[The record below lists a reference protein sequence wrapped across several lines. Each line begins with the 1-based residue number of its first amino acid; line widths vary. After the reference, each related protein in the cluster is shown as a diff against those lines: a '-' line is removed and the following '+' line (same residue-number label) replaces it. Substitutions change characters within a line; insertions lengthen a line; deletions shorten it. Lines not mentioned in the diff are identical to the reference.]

1 MKRTLK
7 NLIALE
13 SNIKIY
19 VPSTVNV
26 NQQTDNTEQV
36 DRILSQLSGLF
47 GGATSYAALGCWS
60 SPTVGLIKEHVT
72 ICESYMHEN
81 TLKDNVNTIID
92 ICERLKTE
100 MNQETISLEVNNK
113 LYFI

>member
-19 VPSTVNV
+19 VPSTIQGNITVN
-26 NQQTDNTEQV
+26 NSEQV
-36 DRILSQLSGLF
+36 DRILSKLSGLF

-60 SPTVGLIKEHVT
+60 SPSLGLIKENVT
-72 ICESYMHEN
+72 ICESYMHEDS
-81 TLKDNVNTIID
+81 LKANIDIIID
-92 ICERLKTE
+92 ICEDLKQE
-100 MNQETISLEVNNK
+100 MNQEAISLEVNNK